1 MLAYQ
6 IRIALMSL
14 RRTPVLSAL
23 LVGGI
28 GLGIAVSTAFV
39 TTYYIMAQ
47 NPIPEKSDV
56 LHYVQID
63 SWNPEE
69 PWDEDNPEEPP
80 DQLTWQD
87 AMALQ
92 QSDIPTYKSVM
103 YKAFLTVHPESD
115 SDKPYQAMTRMTYGD
130 FFPMFDVPF
139 AHGGGWGRSA
149 DEGPEPVVVI
159 SHETNDRLFGGENSV
174 GRTIRIEDRDF
185 TVVGVMEAW
194 QPLPKFYD
202 ITNFQYQEAEEIYVP
217 IQFALPM
224 EIWSGGNDRVW
235 KYYTGNTLA
244 DQMASESIWLQ
255 YWVQLDSRQQK
266 EEYLAFLD
274 AYVLEQQQF
283 GRLMRPVNNRLRTVM
298 EWMDVNEVVP
308 DEAKT
313 LLIIA
318 ILFLTVCSV
327 NLIGLLLGKFLA
339 RANEVGVRRALGA
352 SKLSVFLQHIVECE
366 VIGVLGGLLG
376 VGLSV
381 LALEGINRL
390 FTDFKIFR
398 LDGNMILAGIFLSL
412 VAGLVA
418 GIYPAWRIC
427 RIPPATH
434 LKLQ

>member
-6 IRIALMSL
+6 IRIALKSL
-14 RRTPVLSAL
+14 RRTPVLSVL
-23 LVGGI
+23 LIGGI

-63 SWNPEE
+63 NWDPEE
-69 PWDEDNPEEPP
+69 PWDDDHPEEPP
-80 DQLTWQD
+80 DQISWND
-87 AMALQ
+87 AMALME
-92 QSDIPTYKSVM
+92 SDIPTYKSVM
-103 YKAFLTVHPESD
+103 YKAWLTVHPESD
-115 SDKPYQAMTRMTYGD
+115 SDKPYQAMTRMSYGD

-139 AHGGGWGRSA
+139 AYGGGWGPSA
-149 DEGPEPVVVI
+149 DEGPEQVVVI

-174 GRTIRIEDRDF
+174 GRTIRLEDRVF
-185 TVVGVMEAW
+185 TVVGVMKPW
-194 QPLPKFYD
+194 RPLPKFYD
-202 ITNFQYQEAEEIYVP
+202 VTNFEYQDAEELYVP
-217 IQFALPM
+217 IQFAAPM
-224 EIWSGGNDRVW
+224 KIWSGGNDMGW
-235 KYYTGNTLA
+235 KFYTGSTIE
-244 DQMASESIWLQ
+244 DMMASETLWLQ
-255 YWVQLDSRQQK
+255 YWVQLDTPRQK
-266 EEYLAFLD
+266 EEYQAFLD

-283 GRLMRPVNNRLRTVM
+283 GRLMRPVNNRLRNVM
-298 EWMDVNEVVP
+298 EWMKAEEVVP

-318 ILFLTVCSV
+318 VLFLAVCSV

-376 VGLSV
+376 IGLSV
-381 LALEGINRL
+381 LALEGVNRL
-390 FTDFKIFR
+390 FSDFQIFR
-398 LDGNMILAGIFLSL
+398 LDLNMVLAGIFLSL

-418 GIYPAWRIC
+418 GVYPAWRIC

>member
-6 IRIALMSL
+6 IRIALKSL
-14 RRTPVLSAL
+14 RRTPVHSVL
-23 LVGGI
+23 LIGGI

-39 TTYYIMAQ
+39 TTYHIMAQ

-63 SWNPEE
+63 SWDPEE
-69 PWDEDNPEEPP
+69 PYNDNRPEEPP

-87 AMALQ
+87 AMALME
-92 QSDIPTYKSVM
+92 SDIPTRKTAM
-103 YKAFLTVHPESD
+103 YKAYLTVHPERE

-139 AHGGGWGRSA
+139 AYGGGWGASA
-149 DEGPEPVVVI
+149 DQGPEQVVVI

-174 GRTIRIEDRDF
+174 GRTLRIEDRDF
-185 TVVGVMEAW
+185 IVVGVMEAW
-194 QPLPKFYD
+194 RPLPKFYD
-202 ITNFQYQEAEEIYVP
+202 VTNFAYQEAEELYLP
-217 IQFALPM
+217 IQLASPM
-224 EIWSGGNDRVW
+224 EIWSGGNDSGW
-235 KYYTGNTLA
+235 KFYAGNTLE
-244 DQMASESIWLQ
+244 DMMASESIWLQ
-255 YWVQLDSRQQK
+255 YWVQLDSASQK
-266 EEYLAFLD
+266 EEYEAFLD
-274 AYVLEQQQF
+274 AYVLDQQRL
-283 GRLMRPVNNRLRTVM
+283 GRLMRPVNNRVRTVM
-298 EWMDVNEVVP
+298 EWMEAEEVVP
-308 DEAKT
+308 DETKT

-318 ILFLTVCSV
+318 ILFLAVCSV

-352 SKLSVFLQHIVECE
+352 SKVSVFLQHIVECE

-376 VGLSV
+376 IGLSA

-390 FTDFKIFR
+390 FTDLEIFR
-398 LDGNMILAGIFLSL
+398 LDLNMILAGIFLSL
-412 VAGLVA
+412 VAGLFA